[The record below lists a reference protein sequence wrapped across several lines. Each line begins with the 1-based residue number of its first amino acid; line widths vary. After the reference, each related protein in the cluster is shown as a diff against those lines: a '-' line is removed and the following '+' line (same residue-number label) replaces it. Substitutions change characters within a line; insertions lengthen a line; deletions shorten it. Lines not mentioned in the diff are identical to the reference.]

1 MVYKFSYPKHVK
13 KALDII
19 SIIGKRLNVLI
30 WVSDSRS
37 PYLTSKYIPE
47 LLNKID
53 YDRKLIVFV
62 NKMDLVNDFDYG
74 LFRNYLKQ
82 ILKRDFTVLYGS
94 YKNCKELYNYLE
106 RLSNNELFL
115 NCLFVGLPNVG
126 KSSIINCLVNKK
138 KTEVSVLPGTT
149 RNLKWI
155 SLRYNIKIL
164 DSPGVV
170 LPFQITQEELVELLE
185 LKIINRSFISAPNNK
200 FL

>member
-13 KALDII
+13 RALDII
-19 SIIGKRLNVLI
+19 GTIGKKLNVLI

-53 YDRKLIVFV
+53 YDKKLIVFV
-62 NKMDLVNDFDYG
+62 NKMDLVNDFDYR
-74 LFRNYLKQ
+74 LFKEYLKQ
-82 ILKRDFTVLYGS
+82 IIKRDFTVLYGS
-94 YKNCKELYNYLE
+94 HKNCKELYNYLE
-106 RLSNNELFL
+106 RLSDNELFI
-115 NCLFVGLPNVG
+115 NCVFVGLPNVG

-155 SLRYNIKIL
+155 SLRYNIKVL

-170 LPFQITQEELVELLE
+170 LPFQITQEELAELLE
-185 LKIINRSFISAPNNK
+185 LKIINRSFVSSPDNK